1 MPTKSWVTSPYMAD
15 YLKSFGTDREDPKT
29 PKEKAQHI
37 LNQLPHNS
45 LFKPGSTHAPSEG
58 EYFKEML
65 TNCLQELITV
75 AEYAEKHQLLTKKNK
90 DQ

>member
-1 MPTKSWVTSPYMAD
+1 MSGKSWAMSPYMAD
-15 YLKSFGTDREDPKT
+15 YLRGFSEEPKT

-45 LFKPGSTHAPSEG
+45 LFKPGTLQAAAEAEH
-58 EYFKEML
+58 FKLML
-65 TNCLQELITV
+65 TNCLEELIIV
-75 AEYAEKHQLLTKKNK
+75 AEYAEKHKLMTKKNL